1 MTNKFR
7 LRLVVFAHGLEN
19 GRGIGPSTPADDAR
33 IDVLQQGPAQLVPTP
48 RVAGWTFK
56 EHGTWALRRFEE
68 AGPTPIYRPAT
79 TPLSRPT
86 GIVLPH
92 DNGLWMW
99 EGAQIVDGSRVVY
112 ESEPDPVFH
121 RDWRRLG
128 PRELHRFADGED
140 LCAWPWSTL

>member
-1 MTNKFR
+1 M
-7 LRLVVFAHGLEN
+7 GL
-19 GRGIGPSTPADDAR
+19 A
-33 IDVLQQGPAQLVPTP
+33 
-48 RVAGWTFK
+48 
-56 EHGTWALRRFEE
+56 AL
-68 AGPTPIYRPAT
+68 
-79 TPLSRPT
+79 
-86 GIVLPH
+86 
-92 DNGLWMW
+92 GLWMW